1 MWAPGHIEQG
11 HVCDNCGEY
20 LGEMKTAKEWID
32 TPRWRFADDK
42 YNQEIKT
49 TLLQNEYS
57 DELLTWN
64 QFEKLT
70 NFSELCK

>member
-1 MWAPGHIEQG
+1 
-11 HVCDNCGEY
+11 
-20 LGEMKTAKEWID
+20 MKTAKEWIEE
-32 TPRWRFADDK
+32 PRFFVDDK
-42 YNQEIKT
+42 HKTQKIKT
-49 TLLQNEYS
+49 ILLQNEYS